1 MENEIIE
8 QLAEAKLQSKIMTAL
23 IDTILDNSKLT
34 YDGEGL
40 RIESDSEMFAIIK
53 AFFSHEYDYRLTE
66 LKIEKEAELQKAR
79 ELSEKSKTS
88 EGGKKHG

>member
-8 QLAEAKLQSKIMTAL
+8 QLAEAKLESKIMRAL

-53 AFFSHEYDYRLTE
+53 AFFSDEYENRMTQLAIIKAERDQE
-66 LKIEKEAELQKAR
+66 LKKAN
-79 ELSEKSKTS
+79 
-88 EGGKKHG
+88 GGKKNG

>member
-8 QLAEAKLQSKIMTAL
+8 QLAEAKMVSKIMRAL

-40 RIESDSEMFAIIK
+40 RIESDSEMLAIIK
-53 AFFSHEYDYRLTE
+53 AFFSDKYNNRLTQLKAERDQE
-66 LKIEKEAELQKAR
+66 LKKAN
-79 ELSEKSKTS
+79 
-88 EGGKKHG
+88 GGKKNG

>member
-8 QLAEAKLQSKIMTAL
+8 QLAEAKLERKIMRAL
-23 IDTILDNSKLT
+23 IDTILDNSKLS

-53 AFFSHEYDYRLTE
+53 AFFSDEYENRMTQLAIIKAERDQE
-66 LKIEKEAELQKAR
+66 LKKAN
-79 ELSEKSKTS
+79 
-88 EGGKKHG
+88 GGKKNG